1 MQKICSRKTK
11 KKVRKRRKQEER
23 GRKTMDKR
31 RAARIPGGPGVS
43 LTRLVTM
50 GSISLGSRLVRVMRS
65 AFSVLIRWN
74 TNLM

>member
-1 MQKICSRKTK
+1 MQEKEH
-11 KKVRKRRKQEER
+11 VFQ
-23 GRKTMDKR
+23 
-31 RAARIPGGPGVS
+31 ALGVS